1 MPFADV
7 NGQRLHYEDTGG
19 DGPAVAFSHGL
30 FMDETM
36 FDPQVAALRDRYR
49 CIAWD
54 ERGHG
59 QTGDTTEP
67 FSYWDSAEDLAA
79 LLRSLGVE
87 RAVLAGMS
95 QGGFLSLR
103 CALKH
108 PELVRAL
115 ILIDT
120 QAGVEDP
127 ERLPGYQMMVDNW
140 VANGPDQATLDV
152 IAGLILGEGYPAAEW
167 QDKWR
172 RQSNESLVTVFTTL
186 ATREDIHDRLAEIDV
201 PALVIHGEADASI
214 ALEIGRNLSDGL
226 PDAEFVIV
234 PGAGHAANLTHPELV
249 NPQIERFSHPFRVN
263 SNFPSLSEGS
273 SH

>member
-1 MPFADV
+1 MPFAEV

-19 DGPAVAFSHGL
+19 DRPAVAFSHGL

-36 FDPQVAALRDRYR
+36 FDPQVAVLRDRYR
-49 CIAWD
+49 CISWD

-59 QTGDTTEP
+59 QTGDVTEP
-67 FSYWDSAEDLAA
+67 FTYWDSAEDLAA
-79 LLRSLGVE
+79 LLGWLGVE

-103 CALKH
+103 CALRH

-120 QAGVEDP
+120 QAGLEDP
-127 ERLPGYQMMVDNW
+127 ERLPGYQLMVDSW
-140 VANGPDQATLDV
+140 LANGPDQAMLDV
-152 IAGLILGEGYPAAEW
+152 IAGLILGEEYANTAEW
-167 QDKWR
+167 QDNWR
-172 RQSNESLVTVFTTL
+172 GQSDENLVQVFTTL
-186 ATREDIHDRLAEIDV
+186 ATRDDVHDRLREIDI

-214 ALEIGRNLSDGL
+214 PLEIGRNLADGL

-249 NPQIERFSHPFRVN
+249 NPRIERFLA
-263 SNFPSLSEGS
+263 SLPE
-273 SH
+273 

>member
-19 DGPAVAFSHGL
+19 DGPAVVFSHGL

-67 FSYWDSAEDLAA
+67 FTYWDSAEDLAA
-79 LLRSLGVE
+79 LLGSLGVE

-103 CALKH
+103 CALRH

-127 ERLPGYQMMVDNW
+127 DRLPGYQVMVDNW
-140 VANGPDQATLDV
+140 VANGPDQPTLDI

-167 QDKWR
+167 QEKWK
-172 RQSNESLVTVFTTL
+172 RQSNENLVTVFTTL
-186 ATREDIHDRLAEIDV
+186 ATREDLHDRLAEIDV
-201 PALVIHGEADASI
+201 PALVIHGEADTLVDISGGVRTAQCI
-214 ALEIGRNLSDGL
+214 
-226 PDAEFVIV
+226 
-234 PGAGHAANLTHPELV
+234 PGALFVAIPGMGHDLAPRYWGTIVGAISELALG
-249 NPQIERFSHPFRVN
+249 E
-263 SNFPSLSEGS
+263 
-273 SH
+273 